1 MEWRLP
7 NYASYDLKSLR
18 AALYSGQAV
27 DRPFLTRLKQ
37 MAPSIGGGFG
47 LTEAAG
53 LCTCTPLDWTID
65 EVLGSVGFNL
75 PLCPMSI
82 REPMA
87 ADGSAGREK
96 PKGEVGEIC
105 FSGPQVFLGYMND
118 EAATT
123 KTISSDGW
131 CYTGDLGSI
140 DERGVHL
147 AGRAR
152 FVIKPKGYQV
162 FPTEVENF
170 ITDAFKDRVLSTAC
184 VGVKHEVWTE
194 AIVAF
199 VEVRDGFAVGRDELE
214 EKVKNIAAYKRPS
227 HYIFVKQGEM
237 PLNRVAKVDYLA
249 LTTTAEREI
258 EKLRQEGKWDRG
270 AVSFPS

>member
-1 MEWRLP
+1 
-7 NYASYDLKSLR
+7 
-18 AALYSGQAV
+18 
-27 DRPFLTRLKQ
+27 

-96 PKGEVGEIC
+96 PNGEVGEIC

-118 EAATT
+118 ETATR

-147 AGRAR
+147 AGRAK

-162 FPTEVENF
+162 FPAEVENF

-184 VGVKHEVWTE
+184 VGVKHEVWAE

-199 VEVRDGFAVGRDELE
+199 VELRDGSAVGRDELK
-214 EKVKNIAAYKRPS
+214 EKVKVIAAYKRPN

-249 LTTTAEREI
+249 LTATAEQEI
-258 EKLRQEGKWDRG
+258 EKLRQEGKWDRPL
-270 AVSFPS
+270 A